1 MALWTDIID
10 PATLTGYARE
20 ALADYEER
28 QGSLA
33 RFLPNRTVPDIV
45 VRFVKG
51 QAGLTEIARFRAFDA
66 EPEIGKRPKADRVTI
81 ELPALGQDIPVSE
94 YDRLRAA
101 GGTPSDAQ
109 VERMLETT
117 TGLVVRAI
125 ADSMELLR
133 GTVIDTGKATI
144 DQDNFASDDNFGRDS
159 SLSFTAPAL
168 WTVAATDGLGQLQ
181 DWVDLYEE
189 KSGGASPGR
198 IVMGRT
204 AFRNFGSLDQM
215 KTVLVGGASRNAT
228 DQQVQDT
235 LAGHGLPPMEVYR
248 RRVNRGGTLVPV
260 LDPDKVYLL
269 PEPVDPDDWE
279 SSEMG
284 ATFWGRTLSS
294 MEADWAI
301 EDVDQPGIVAGAW
314 KHDKPPHGAE
324 IIGDAIGLPVLAN
337 ANLSMAV
344 TVR

>member
-1 MALWTDIID
+1 MALWTDILD
-10 PATLTGYARE
+10 PATLTGYARA
-20 ALADYEER
+20 ALADYEAR

-33 RFLPNRTVPDIV
+33 RFLPNRDVADIV

-51 QAGLTEIARFRAFDA
+51 QAGLVEVARFRAFDA
-66 EPEIGKRPKADRVTI
+66 EPEVGKRPKADRVTI
-81 ELPALGQDIPVSE
+81 ELPALGQDIPISE
-94 YDRLRAA
+94 YDRIRAA
-101 GGTPSDAQ
+101 GGTPSDAAIEQ
-109 VERMLETT
+109 MLETT
-117 TGLVVRAI
+117 TTQVVRAI
-125 ADSMELLR
+125 ADSMERLR
-133 GTVIDTGKATI
+133 GVVIDTGKATI
-144 DQDNFASDDNFGRDS
+144 DQENFSSDDNFGRDA
-159 SLSFTAPAL
+159 SLSFTSPDL
-168 WTVAATDGLGQLQ
+168 FTDTTTDGLGLLQ

-189 KSGGASPGR
+189 KSGGATPGV
-198 IVMGRT
+198 ILMGRA
-204 AFRNFGSLDQM
+204 AFRNFGALEQM
-215 KTVLVGGASRNAT
+215 QTVLVGGASRNAT
-228 DQQVQDT
+228 DQQIQDT

-248 RRVNRGGTLVPV
+248 RRVNVGGTLTPV

-269 PEPVDPDDWE
+269 PEPVATDDWE

-294 MEADWAI
+294 LEAEWAI
-301 EDVDQPGIVAGAW
+301 EDADQPGIVAGAW

>member
-1 MALWTDIID
+1 MALWTDIYD
-10 PATLTGYARE
+10 PAYLTGYARA
-20 ALADYEER
+20 ALADYERR

-33 RFLPNRTVPDIV
+33 RFLPNRMVADIV

-66 EPEIGKRPKADRVTI
+66 EPEIGKRPKADRVTL
-81 ELPALGQDIPVSE
+81 ELPALGLDIPISE
-94 YDRLRAA
+94 YDRIRAA
-101 GGTPSDAQ
+101 GGNPSDAA

-117 TGLVVRAI
+117 TVSVVRAI
-125 ADSMELLR
+125 ADTMELLR
-133 GTVIDTGKATI
+133 GTVINTGKATI

-159 SLSFTAPAL
+159 ALAFTAPAL
-168 WTVAATDGLGQLQ
+168 WSVAATDGLGQLQ

-189 KSGGASPGR
+189 KSGGSTPGA
-198 IVMGRT
+198 IVMGRS
-204 AFRNFGSLDQM
+204 AFRNFGALNQM
-215 KTVLVGGASRNAT
+215 QTVLVGGGERNAT

-235 LAGHGLPPMEVYR
+235 LAGHGLPPMEIYR
-248 RRVNRGGTLVPV
+248 RRVNKGGTLTAV
-260 LDPDKVYLL
+260 LDPEKVYLL

-294 MEADWAI
+294 LEADWAI
-301 EDVDQPGIVAGAW
+301 EDDEQPGIVAGAW

-344 TVR
+344 KVL

>member
-1 MALWTDIID
+1 MALWTDIYD

-20 ALADYEER
+20 ALADYEQR

-33 RFLPNRTVPDIV
+33 RFLPNRLVADIV

-51 QAGLTEIARFRAFDA
+51 QTGLTEIARFRAFDA
-66 EPEIGKRPKADRVTI
+66 EPENGKRERVDRVTL

-94 YDRLRAA
+94 YDRIRAA
-101 GGTPSDAQ
+101 GGAPSDAA

-117 TGLVVRAI
+117 TVQVVRAI
-125 ADSMELLR
+125 ADSMEYLR
-133 GTVIDTGKATI
+133 GVVIDTGKATI
-144 DQDNFASDDNFGRDS
+144 DQDNFASDDNFGRDAA
-159 SLSFTAPAL
+159 LSFTAPAL
-168 WTVAATDGLGQLQ
+168 WSTASTDGLGQLQ

-189 KSGGASPGR
+189 KTGGATPGA
-198 IVMGRT
+198 ILMGRS
-204 AFRNFGSLDQM
+204 AFRNFGALEQM
-215 KTVLVGGASRNAT
+215 QTVLVGGASRNAT
-228 DQQVQDT
+228 DQQIQDT

-248 RRVNRGGTLVPV
+248 RRVNKGGTLTTV

-279 SSEMG
+279 SSEFG

-294 MEADWAI
+294 IEAEWAI
-301 EDVDQPGIVAGAW
+301 DDAEQPGIVAGAW

-324 IIGDAIGLPVLAN
+324 IIGDAIGLPVAAN

-344 TVR
+344 KVR

>member
-168 WTVAATDGLGQLQ
+168 WTVAGTDGLGQLQ